1 MNAVYG
7 ATFTRRGLEST
18 PKRGKKSENPE
29 RALGAT
35 KSFDAS
41 ALALVGSEYTCCLG
55 GKIAQTAHFG

>member
-7 ATFTRRGLEST
+7 AMFTRRGLEST
-18 PKRGKKSENPE
+18 PKRGKKSESPE

-41 ALALVGSEYTCCLG
+41 ALALVGSEASDDDTNANETFYR
-55 GKIAQTAHFG
+55 I